1 MKKLDLEVLT
11 VLLHQIRGHLTS
23 ARAKRAADLL
33 LREIGQLSSQT
44 GPGGGTATLQETLEL
59 LLDVAE
65 DAEGLTACNCDGDAC
80 AGTCTHALAIK
91 AQVKAKDILVAFYG
105 QCGQAEN
112 GSP

>member
-33 LREIGQLSSQT
+33 LREIAQIRNQ
-44 GPGGGTATLQETLEL
+44 PGTDDGKATLQETLEL

-80 AGTCTHALAIK
+80 AGTCTHALSIK
-91 AQVKAKDILVAFYG
+91 AQVKAKEIPVALYG
-105 QCGQAEN
+105 GR
-112 GSP
+112 